1 MSPPQPSARLPP
13 SDNEYSPT
21 NRPSSRLE
29 RLNEEPATPS
39 FALAPSNYSGRPR
52 SRANS
57 TASDF
62 TALAASASRSRNQKP
77 SPSNTETPGS
87 YTPAAIRR
95 FPTRSPSPLAAR
107 RSERV
112 ATPEPRPRTS
122 PGSPEEHASDS
133 TAEVLERR
141 PSSRLSTIGGATP
154 RDWTQGG
161 ASRLQEAENER
172 PGGSNVFKF
181 CCPLIFIRLSPQ
193 QPSSR
198 SDS

>member
-1 MSPPQPSARLPP
+1 MSPPQPSARLPL
-13 SDNEYSPT
+13 SDSEYSPI

-62 TALAASASRSRNQKP
+62 TALAASGSRSRIQKP
-77 SPSNTETPGS
+77 SPSNSETPGS

-107 RSERV
+107 RIERV
-112 ATPEPRPRTS
+112 KTPEPRPRNS
-122 PGSPEEHASDS
+122 PGSPHEHASDS

-141 PSSRLSTIGGATP
+141 PSSRLSTRGGTTP

-161 ASRLQEAENER
+161 TSRRQEAENER
-172 PGGSNVFKF
+172 LGECKA
-181 CCPLIFIRLSPQ
+181 
-193 QPSSR
+193 SSF
-198 SDS
+198 SFL